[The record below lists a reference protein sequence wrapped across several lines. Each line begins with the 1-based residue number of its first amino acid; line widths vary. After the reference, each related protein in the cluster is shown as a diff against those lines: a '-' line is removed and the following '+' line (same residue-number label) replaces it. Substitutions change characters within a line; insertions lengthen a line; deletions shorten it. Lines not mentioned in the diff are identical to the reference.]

1 LLNDREV
8 RMEEKATLPR
18 KEREKLA
25 RRAEIQGAARTVFAE
40 KGFEA
45 ATLEEIA
52 ERAELAK
59 GTIYGYFENKETLFF
74 SLIEEILEGQA
85 RILRE
90 VHEKD
95 MNATEK
101 LSEVIRRY
109 VFYLSERKDLFRI
122 LMGQSGGLTGNIR
135 DEIRQKYFQIHR
147 HQLASLVSILQEGVQ
162 KSELRD
168 LPAQAMAYVIVG
180 LIHGA
185 MIPLVI
191 TQDMR
196 DEEQVIR
203 TITEV
208 LLNGVR
214 K

>member
-1 LLNDREV
+1 
-8 RMEEKATLPR
+8 MEEKATLPR

-85 RILRE
+85 RILRD

-147 HQLASLVSILQEGVQ
+147 HQLASLVAILQEGVQ

-168 LPAQAMAYVIVG
+168 FPAQAMAYVIVG

-208 LLNGVR
+208 LLNGV
-214 K
+214 KK

>member
-1 LLNDREV
+1 
-8 RMEEKATLPR
+8 MEDTAILPR

-59 GTIYGYFENKETLFF
+59 GTIYSYFENKEALFF
-74 SLIEEILEGQA
+74 SLIEEILEGQT
-85 RILRE
+85 RILKE
-90 VHEKD
+90 AHEMDKT
-95 MNATEK
+95 APEK
-101 LSEVIRRY
+101 LCQVVRRY
-109 VFYLSERKDLFRI
+109 ITYLTERHDLFRI

-135 DEIRQKYFQIHR
+135 DEIRQKYFQVHR
-147 HQLASLVSILQEGVQ
+147 HHLDHLIAIIEEGARGG
-162 KSELRD
+162 ELKA
-168 LPAQAMAYVIVG
+168 LPANAMAYVIVG

-191 TQDMR
+191 TQDER
-196 DEEQVIR
+196 DEERVIH

-208 LLNGVR
+208 LLNGV
-214 K
+214 KK

>member
-1 LLNDREV
+1 MDEQL
-8 RMEEKATLPR
+8 TLPR
-18 KEREKLA
+18 KERERLA
-25 RRAEIQGAARTVFAE
+25 RREDIQRAARKVFAE

-59 GTIYGYFENKETLFF
+59 GTIYGYFDHKEALFF

-85 RILRE
+85 QILEEVHEREMTAPEKLRE
-90 VHEKD
+90 V
-95 MNATEK
+95 
-101 LSEVIRRY
+101 IRSY
-109 VFYLSERKDLFRI
+109 VHYLAERQDLFRI

-135 DEIRQKYFQIHR
+135 DEIRQKYFQVHR
-147 HQLASLVSILQEGVQ
+147 HQLAPLVAILEEGAR
-162 KSELRD
+162 KGELKD

-191 TQDMR
+191 TQDVR
-196 DEEQVIR
+196 NEDEVIR
-203 TITEV
+203 TITGV
-208 LLNGVR
+208 LLEGVA

>member
-1 LLNDREV
+1 
-8 RMEEKATLPR
+8 MEEKATLPR

-52 ERAELAK
+52 ERAELGK
-59 GTIYGYFENKETLFF
+59 GTIYSYFENKEALFF
-74 SLIEEILEGQA
+74 SLIEEIMEGQA
-85 RILRE
+85 EILKE
-90 VHEKD
+90 IH
-95 MNATEK
+95 AGSGTAPEK
-101 LSEVIRRY
+101 LALVIRKFVPYFR
-109 VFYLSERKDLFRI
+109 ERKDLFRI
-122 LMGQSGGLTGNIR
+122 LMGQSGGLTGKIR
-135 DEIRQKYFQIHR
+135 DEVRQKYFETHR
-147 HQLASLVSILQEGVQ
+147 HNLAPLVAIVRDGTERR
-162 KSELRD
+162 ELKD
-168 LPAQAMAYVIVG
+168 FSPMAMAYVIVG

-185 MIPLVI
+185 MFPLVVS
-191 TQDMR
+191 QEVK
-196 DEEQVIR
+196 DEEEIIR

>member
-1 LLNDREV
+1 MVEQNV
-8 RMEEKATLPR
+8 IPR
-18 KEREKLA
+18 KERERLA
-25 RRAEIQGAARTVFAE
+25 RREEIQRAARAVFAE

-52 ERAELAK
+52 ERSELAK
-59 GTIYGYFENKETLFF
+59 GTIYGYFENKEALFF

-85 RILRE
+85 RIIKE
-90 VHEKD
+90 AHEMDKT
-95 MNATEK
+95 APEK
-101 LSEVIRRY
+101 LCQVVRRY
-109 VFYLSERKDLFRI
+109 VTYLAERHDLFRI

-135 DEIRQKYFQIHR
+135 DEIRQKYFQVHR
-147 HQLASLVSILQEGVQ
+147 HHLDHLVAILEEGARGG
-162 KSELRD
+162 ELKA
-168 LPAQAMAYVIVG
+168 LPANAMAYVIVG

-191 TQDMR
+191 TQDLR
-196 DEEQVIR
+196 DEEQVIQ

-208 LLNGVR
+208 LLHGVA

>member
-1 LLNDREV
+1 
-8 RMEEKATLPR
+8 MEETTTLPR
-18 KEREKLA
+18 KERERLA
-25 RRAEIQGAARTVFAE
+25 RREEIQKAARKVFAE

-74 SLIEEILEGQA
+74 SLIEEVMEGQA
-85 RILRE
+85 QILRE
-90 VHEKD
+90 VQE
-95 MNATEK
+95 TEK
-101 LSEVIRRY
+101 TAPEKLCEVIRRY
-109 VFYLSERKDLFRI
+109 VNYLIERQDLFRI
-122 LMGQSGGLTGNIR
+122 LMGQSGGMTGNIR
-135 DEIRQKYFQIHR
+135 DEIRQKYFQAHR
-147 HQLASLVSILQEGVQ
+147 HQLDPLVAILQEGVQ
-162 KSELRD
+162 KGELKNIQ
-168 LPAQAMAYVIVG
+168 PNAMAYVVVG

-191 TQDMR
+191 TQEER
-196 DEEQVIR
+196 DERKIIQ

-208 LLNGVR
+208 LLHGVV

>member
-1 LLNDREV
+1 
-8 RMEEKATLPR
+8 MEEKATLPR

-85 RILRE
+85 RILGE